1 MDAAALESRAY
12 EICAYDTGLIMEGS
26 MNTDPVSMRP
36 VFYNVA
42 LHIKAAREHAVARDP
57 QAAIKEFDT
66 AIHKLRELPPERVR
80 DVLLAHAMLG
90 KYQTLTL
97 EKDKQSQK
105 LALESLHVGVS
116 YARSTRDPLARAI
129 AEECLAGLD
138 ATL

>member
-1 MDAAALESRAY
+1 M
-12 EICAYDTGLIMEGS
+12 TGMTS
-26 MNTDPVSMRP
+26 DPVGMRP

-42 LHIKAAREHAVARDP
+42 LHIKAAREHGVARD
-57 QAAIKEFDT
+57 ARSAIKEFDT
-66 AIHKLRELPPERVR
+66 AIAKLRELPPERVR

-97 EKDKQSQK
+97 EKDKGSQK
-105 LALESLHVGVS
+105 LALESLHLGIS
-116 YARSTRDPLARAI
+116 YARSSRDPLARAI

>member
-1 MDAAALESRAY
+1 MDSV
-12 EICAYDTGLIMEGS
+12 
-26 MNTDPVSMRP
+26 MNTDPVGMRP

>member
-12 EICAYDTGLIMEGS
+12 EICAYDTGPIMEGS

-90 KYQTLTL
+90 NTK
-97 EKDKQSQK
+97 
-105 LALESLHVGVS
+105 
-116 YARSTRDPLARAI
+116 R
-129 AEECLAGLD
+129 
-138 ATL
+138 